1 MVNNAHI
8 ILGPDGEVIAV
19 SGAIP
24 DGVVDRPLQSCTALS
39 PAIRAAGQRLVGR
52 LRESAARVA
61 FDTVADGGLVIDLVA
76 IAALVVRRRAANLR
90 ELLPSKL
97 AVLESQAA
105 AAGVRLTVHVGDDV
119 PPVVHI
125 DAEKIAWA
133 VTTLVGNALRYVQ
146 APSRALGGTAIAVR
160 ATCPAPGDMVAIAI
174 DDDGPGIPAD
184 TVRRLFTGDGLN
196 VRGAGLSLLLVKDMM
211 TAHGGAVDLRS
222 RIDPA
227 GHGTTIELTFPAQ

>member
-1 MVNNAHI
+1 MNNAQI
-8 ILGPDGEVIAV
+8 VLGTNGEVIAA
-19 SGAIP
+19 SGAVP
-24 DGVVDRPLQSCTALS
+24 DGIIDRPLQSCTALS
-39 PAIRAAGQRLVGR
+39 PAIRTAGLKLIDR
-52 LRESAARVA
+52 LRESPARIAV
-61 FDTVADGGLVIDLVA
+61 DTIADGALVVELIA
-76 IAALVVRRRAANLR
+76 IAALIMRRRAANLQ

-105 AAGVRLTVHVGDDV
+105 AAGIRLTVHVGDEV

-146 APSRALGGTAIAVR
+146 APSRTLGGTAIAVR
-160 ATCPAPGDMVAIAI
+160 ASCPGPGKLVAITI

-184 TVRRLFTGDGLN
+184 TVQRLFTGDGLN
-196 VRGAGLSLLLVKDMM
+196 VRGAGLSLLLVKEVM
-211 TAHGGAVDLRS
+211 TAHGGAVELIS

-227 GHGTTIELTFPAQ
+227 AHGTTIELTFPAR